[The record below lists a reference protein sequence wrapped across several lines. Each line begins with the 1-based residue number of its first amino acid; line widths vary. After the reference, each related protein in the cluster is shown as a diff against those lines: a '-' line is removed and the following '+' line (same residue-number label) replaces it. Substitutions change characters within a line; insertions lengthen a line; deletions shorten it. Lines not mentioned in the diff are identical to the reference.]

1 MRDDQ
6 QSGPAAL
13 GPSRHLLAPAML
25 VAILAAAAMHK
36 PWLYGRIQPMLGE
49 AAAQAIGMAV
59 AVAAWLATAWLGSRI
74 LDVLVARPTRAG
86 RPPPIP
92 RLLADLL
99 RALIYG
105 MALFAILGSV
115 LDQPVTGLLATSG
128 VLIAVL
134 GFALR
139 NMIADIFS
147 GIALNIER
155 PYRIGDWIEL
165 APGVSG
171 QVDEIN
177 WRATRLITTDGTA
190 VIVPN
195 GIVAGSRF
203 VNFSRPGSSFRTS
216 VSITLDEEVP
226 AVRAKR
232 ILLSALVCAEGVLSE
247 PRPDV
252 VVESIGPNGVVYQAR
267 FWVADFG
274 RLAAC
279 RDAVASTIL
288 QHLTRAGIELAH
300 PKQDVRARRPQPR
313 ARVPGTLR
321 RSLLRQLELF
331 SAFRDEEIEELAQAL
346 ERQELPAGTTA
357 VRQGDE
363 GSSLFIVAEGVLDV
377 GMAFDGRTML
387 LDRMRPGDVFGE
399 MSLLTGQPRSASVIA
414 NTDAVIYELDKTHLD
429 PVLRRRPE
437 LAAQLAE
444 LMAQRQNRNSRQRQA
459 EGASGPEAQ
468 ESAPHDLLARLRS
481 FFKL

>member
-1 MRDDQ
+1 MRDEHRNR
-6 QSGPAAL
+6 PAAL
-13 GPSRHLLAPAML
+13 ISTRHLLPPAVL
-25 VAILAAAAMHK
+25 VVALTAAAMHK
-36 PWLYGRIQPMLGE
+36 PWLHDRLQPVLGE
-49 AAAQAIGMAV
+49 AVAQAAGMAV
-59 AVAAWLATAWLGSRI
+59 AVAAWLAAAWLGSRM

-86 RPPPIP
+86 RARSIP

-105 MALFAILGSV
+105 AALFAILGSV
-115 LDQPVTGLLATSG
+115 LEQPVTGVLATSG

-165 APGVSG
+165 APGVAG
-171 QVDEIN
+171 QVDEVN
-177 WRATRLITTDGTA
+177 WRATRLITTEGTA
-190 VIVPN
+190 VVVPN
-195 GIVAGSRF
+195 GVVAGSRF
-203 VNFSRPGSSFRTS
+203 VNFSRPGSGFRAS
-216 VSITLDEEVP
+216 VPITLDEEVP
-226 AVRAKR
+226 VTRAKR
-232 ILLSALVCAEGVLSE
+232 ILLSALVCADGVLSE

-252 VVESIGPNGVVYQAR
+252 VVEAIGPNGVIYQAR
-267 FWVADFG
+267 FWVADYG

-300 PKQDVRARRPQPR
+300 PKQDVRAHRPQPR
-313 ARVPGTLR
+313 TRVPGTLR

-331 SAFRDEEIEELAQAL
+331 SAFRDEEIEELAETLHRHQF
-346 ERQELPAGTTA
+346 PAGTTA
-357 VRQGDE
+357 VHQGDV
-363 GSSLFIVAEGVLDV
+363 GTSLFIVAEGALDV
-377 GMAFDGRTML
+377 GMAFDGRTVL

-414 NTDAVIYELDKTHLD
+414 NTDAVVYELDKTHLD

-444 LMAQRQNRNSRQRQA
+444 LMAQRQNRNSLQRQS
-459 EGASGPEAQ
+459 EGAPGLEMQ
-468 ESAPHDLLARLRS
+468 GTAPQDLLARLRS